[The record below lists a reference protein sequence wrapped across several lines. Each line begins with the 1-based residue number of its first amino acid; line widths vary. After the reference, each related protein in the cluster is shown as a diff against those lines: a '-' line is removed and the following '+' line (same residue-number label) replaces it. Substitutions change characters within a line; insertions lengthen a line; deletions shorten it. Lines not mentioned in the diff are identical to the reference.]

1 VVESAEDN
9 LGMVTAITLIRIYD
23 VLLGI
28 YSNINPEEADNL
40 VKLHEAGAFASPDVA
55 WMEPEDES

>member
-1 VVESAEDN
+1 MVEAIEDN
-9 LGMVTAITLIRIYD
+9 LEIAKIVTLMRMYD

-40 VKLHEAGAFASPDVA
+40 VKLHEAGAFASPEIA
-55 WMEPEDES
+55 WMEPQDEP